1 MAYAVSCDETPL
13 RVGPRTPR
21 PGKKKAEK
29 YLLVACTEL
38 YTHYL
43 LGDRSLDTFKAS
55 VVKDL
60 TDSVI
65 VHDRYQ
71 NYDSAELG
79 TLIHQLCCS
88 HLLRDLDGA
97 AEVYPDALWPTQI
110 ADALRALIHQA
121 NLARQQGYNTIP
133 STITDPLYQ
142 LFRDGVLVGL
152 SATTTHGARPGERK
166 TWTVSSLVDRQ
177 LILPG
182 SADRRNGYGIDTT
195 SVHR

>member
-1 MAYAVSCDETPL
+1 MHQRIRTLITMAYPVSCDETPL

-43 LGDRSLDTFKAS
+43 VGDRSLDTFKAS

-79 TLIHQLCCS
+79 TLIHQLCCAQNAEPGIMRTRVWS
-88 HLLRDLDGA
+88 A
-97 AEVYPDALWPTQI
+97 A
-110 ADALRALIHQA
+110 R
-121 NLARQQGYNTIP
+121 
-133 STITDPLYQ
+133 
-142 LFRDGVLVGL
+142 VLGGWVWWVGL
-152 SATTTHGARPGERK
+152 AGGDAR
-166 TWTVSSLVDRQ
+166 T
-177 LILPG
+177 G
-182 SADRRNGYGIDTT
+182 SA
-195 SVHR
+195 